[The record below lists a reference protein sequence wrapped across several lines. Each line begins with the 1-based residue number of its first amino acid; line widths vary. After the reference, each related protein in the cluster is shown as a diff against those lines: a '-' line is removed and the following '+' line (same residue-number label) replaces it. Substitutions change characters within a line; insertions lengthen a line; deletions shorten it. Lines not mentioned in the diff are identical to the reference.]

1 MGTLGET
8 VVVTII
14 LPTVVLAQAA
24 VILWLLGARSRRNR
38 LAQPGGGA
46 GETQTHSGTDATSM
60 GTVERRRIS
69 LWRGKKVVDA
79 LALATLPDLAD
90 TSGARLHSG
99 QVPALAQAQSPR
111 EEPARHA
118 LAGRL
123 RVATTRAIHWAG
135 ATGRRSRSPYED
147 EPHLEAG
154 KARGLGLGE
163 SCFPQLWELL
173 PLGILVLDER
183 GEILFANGR
192 TENTFGYARGEL
204 IGAQVSRLVPDLL
217 VDGRSAYQEGFLSK
231 TATLPANS
239 VHNVDAR
246 RKNQSTFPAEIR
258 FLRAASNDERAILV
272 FIEDKTDHYALL
284 RNQQDLAHVTRV
296 STMGELAGSL
306 AHELNQPLTAILSNV
321 QAALRF
327 MAAEPIDVAEVR
339 EILNDVVNDDYRASE
354 VIRRIRAVVKKA
366 DPEFVLLDLASVIQD
381 VVLLLHSD
389 AILRQTCVSV
399 DICEDRPTV
408 RADKVQLQ
416 QVILNLL
423 LNAFDA
429 MGDVEASQRMV
440 SITLTQQRGGIACI
454 AVRDC
459 GHGLP
464 VGKLDSVFK
473 PFYTCKP
480 HGLGLGLSISRS
492 IVELHGGR
500 LWAENNLDRGA
511 TFYVT
516 LPAGNVV
523 QHKESR

>member
-1 MGTLGET
+1 VSHAE
-8 VVVTII
+8 
-14 LPTVVLAQAA
+14 
-24 VILWLLGARSRRNR
+24 
-38 LAQPGGGA
+38 GG
-46 GETQTHSGTDATSM
+46 
-60 GTVERRRIS
+60 RIA

-90 TSGARLHSG
+90 TTGAGLHAG
-99 QVPALAQAQSPR
+99 HMAALRQAQSPR
-111 EEPARHA
+111 EQPARQA

-123 RVATTRAIHWAG
+123 RVATARAVHWAG
-135 ATGRRSRSPYED
+135 VGTTRAGSGSQSGD
-147 EPHLEAG
+147 EPHGKAG
-154 KARGLGLGE
+154 NARGLGLGE
-163 SCFPQLWELL
+163 SCFPELWELL

-192 TENTFGYARGEL
+192 AEKTFGYARSEL
-204 IGAQVSRLVPDLL
+204 IGEQVSRLAPDLL
-217 VDGRSAYQEGFLSK
+217 VDGRSAYQDGFLSRG
-231 TATLPANS
+231 ATLPANS
-239 VHNVDAR
+239 VHNIDAR

-327 MAAEPIDVAEVR
+327 MAVEPIDVVEVR
-339 EILNDVVNDDYRASE
+339 EILTDVVNDDYRASE

-366 DPEFVLLDLASVIQD
+366 DPEFVLLDLAGVIHD

-389 AILRQTCVSV
+389 AILRQIRVTV
-399 DICEDRPTV
+399 DIREDRPAV

-429 MGDVEASQRMV
+429 MSDVGAASRVV
-440 SITLTQQRGGIACI
+440 SITLSRQGDGMACI
-454 AVRDC
+454 AVHDC
-459 GHGLP
+459 GHGLA
-464 VGKLDSVFK
+464 VGKLDCVFK
-473 PFYTCKP
+473 PFYTSKP
-480 HGLGLGLSISRS
+480 QGLGLGLSISRS

-500 LWAENNLDRGA
+500 LWAENNIDRGA

-516 LPAGNVV
+516 LPAGNAA
-523 QHKESR
+523 QHEASR